1 MMNHSHSPLLQ
12 GCKSPWPILSC
23 YWKGS
28 FSFLTGAKDDKPLQP
43 KKTSF
48 FPYLLWKESLKKTTQ
63 INHLQPFSILSLL
76 RLILPKNMFTKQIV
90 FEKVSVV
97 FPFSQVLD
105 TCEADG
111 FKDRILRWSQASQGM
126 CASTEFQSFRCTK
139 RCKRF
144 DKHLLLLLMVK
155 TLGVNNFSKKT
166 RLCEK
171 VIRLAL

>member
-1 MMNHSHSPLLQ
+1 MNHSHSPLLQ
-12 GCKSPWPILSC
+12 ACKSPWPILSC

-28 FSFLTGAKDDKPLQP
+28 LFFVRCKGWQTTTTT

-48 FPYLLWKESLKKTTQ
+48 FPYLFWKESE
-63 INHLQPFSILSLL
+63 INNTKVKHLQPSSILSLL
-76 RLILPKNMFTKQIV
+76 RLIRRKNMFTKRMG
-90 FEKVSVV
+90 FEKVSIV

-111 FKDRILRWSQASQGM
+111 FKDRILRWSQASNGI
-126 CASTEFQSFRCTK
+126 CESTEFQPFRLHK
-139 RCKRF
+139 K
-144 DKHLLLLLMVK
+144 VK
-155 TLGVNNFSKKT
+155 KVWQTSAAAPQGETLGVNNFSKKT